1 MAIRY
6 HFDLYPRDNPKN
18 GARLVRFTQLQ
29 SAEYRDE
36 ANGTGSGRISLRG
49 DTSNAAFIDPDGL
62 QYIRVVREDTVA
74 ATEVVVGGFWLDNGD
89 FELLTE
95 RGTRLLTFAGPGT
108 LAYLQRAQMWSHVY
122 FSTYPGIFSA
132 DDPIDGVYSA
142 DQMETTPR
150 LGYIFWRW
158 MIQATLFRSG
168 TTPYT
173 HRHFDGV
180 QATDIHEDDRTENP
194 LPDLSFGFDGDDD
207 SNGSPWSNPFGDFE
221 VPVGEDML
229 SVAQRCMSAG
239 LYVSMD
245 PDTFEIN
252 AWDVEDHR
260 RTRTGSAWATDVI
273 RFQAPTDG
281 TPATG
286 NIKSDAKRG
295 VAPFIQRSVVLAG
308 GDNTYR
314 RSSTGAGDIAWEGFT
329 GSSSD
334 DDDFLER
341 VAAMQLRARS
351 DATDAIRLR
360 MKLGSD
366 RENGVYLP
374 FEHVRVDDLVTV
386 HTGTGAWDLDEAE
399 FPVAA
404 ITIKQRDG
412 GDFDAWV
419 DLGSGYSSMSDR
431 AFQGQ
436 VVRSHRHPPNPRL
449 CARAVQC
456 SALTAGDLTAATAT
470 NGDVESGTT
479 NWSGGSSSGSVY
491 HGGAAG
497 YTATGT
503 SAAFGYDFGS
513 QLFTAGVRYVLDV
526 WLRNLTPADHDYTS
540 VTFGSEGGDEETSLY
555 EGGAGDDDPALFDEY
570 DSGADGAGW
579 HRARV
584 CWTPS
589 EDRTDVRVEITQ
601 VAFVSATHGADD
613 LTLSTTTNN
622 EHAGTSPKA
631 ARCDHTHHAR
641 SIPFSPRGDIT
652 ATNVQTAIEQAA
664 SLASGSDLPWVNV
677 LDYGADPTGVADS
690 WQAFD
695 DALETR
701 TERSAALIVPPGV
714 YRMSAPLVLGNSTVI
729 FGIGS
734 NMENQVSGM
743 STLTYQPH
751 SVLYF
756 DNNTHGII
764 SPDDAAVTYRCH
776 HPVIENITVR
786 GGGLAQGKIGIWFR
800 DNASSAVAI
809 QRVGLGEIRN
819 CYVEYWGT
827 GIDFDGTSDSC
838 NVLGGHVHD
847 CDKGFVGGSSETTI
861 DRVVFWDLATGPA
874 IELTDDRGFVT
885 ACEIQ
890 PLVGSGIVVS
900 GDYNRIIGNDIS
912 DFTGTGIDVSGDNN
926 VISSNT
932 EGRNTATT
940 YADSGSGNVWGLN
953 SPASSWDVGGGA
965 SAFDDLSDVTI
976 TSAASG
982 EMPRWNGSAWV
993 NDSGL
998 ICVDPGAIAID
1009 AGDPFGVTLT
1019 SVWGID
1025 ADDGR
1030 PYHDDTGAAAGEEAA
1045 LFYDPLT
1052 DHYTLIPYDF

>member
-1 MAIRY
+1 MAVRY
-6 HFDLYPRDNPKN
+6 HFDLYPRDDPKN

-49 DTSNAAFIDPDGL
+49 DTSDAAFIDPDGL
-62 QYIRVVREDTVA
+62 QYVRVVRDRDGDEA
-74 ATEVVVGGFWLDNGD
+74 VVGGFWLDNGD

-158 MIQATLFRSG
+158 MIQATLFRFG

-207 SNGSPWSNPFGDFE
+207 SNGNAWSNPFGDFE

-245 PDTFEIN
+245 PDTFELN

-281 TPATG
+281 TPPTG

-314 RSSTGAGDIAWEGFT
+314 RSSAGAGDIAWEGFS

-366 RENGVYLP
+366 RENGAYLP

-386 HTGTGAWDLDEAE
+386 HTGTSAWDLDEAE

-419 DLGSGYSSMSDR
+419 DLGSGYSSMADR
-431 AFQGQ
+431 SFQGQ

-449 CARAVQC
+449 CIPG
-456 SALTAGDLTAATAT
+456 TAPTDE
-470 NGDVESGTT
+470 V
-479 NWSGGSSSGSVY
+479 
-491 HGGAAG
+491 
-497 YTATGT
+497 
-503 SAAFGYDFGS
+503 
-513 QLFTAGVRYVLDV
+513 
-526 WLRNLTPADHDYTS
+526 LTPLEHWTW
-540 VTFGSEGGDEETSLY
+540 
-555 EGGAGDDDPALFDEY
+555 
-570 DSGADGAGW
+570 DSGAETIANPHTAAD
-579 HRARV
+579 
-584 CWTPS
+584 TPFLNQNLNAS
-589 EDRTDVRVEITQ
+589 TGSSDQPPWGSGYVRPGTGTNSNQ
-601 VAFVSATHGADD
+601 FDVSAGTLYRHRLEWGRFLSPSIRWRIRYRDAGASIIGHDTLYSGNPSGNVAIVSTGDFTAPTGAVSAELIKDRPSDGSGVAAYVGEYSMSTVTAGSGGGGGDGHPD
-613 LTLSTTTNN
+613 LV
-622 EHAGTSPKA
+622 GTDGRA
-631 ARCDHTHHAR
+631 ARCDHRHDVHRDRAPTTSDDADAGYKLGTIWAQLDDLDNPTEIIAVWMLVDAETGLWL
-641 SIPFSPRGDIT
+641 SWPGGTGGEDIPTDLFYTTTDGTDDVTYT
-652 ATNVQTAIEQAA
+652 A
-664 SLASGSDLPWVNV
+664 ASGSAHTIEEPTANV
-677 LDYGADPTGVADS
+677 QDITLD
-690 WQAFD
+690 D
-695 DALETR
+695 DCTF
-701 TERSAALIVPPGV
+701 TMPSPVDGK
-714 YRMSAPLVLGNSTVI
+714 SFVI
-729 FGIGS
+729 RLR
-734 NMENQVSGM
+734 Q
-743 STLTYQPH
+743 
-751 SVLYF
+751 
-756 DNNTHGII
+756 D
-764 SPDDAAVTYRCH
+764 
-776 HPVIENITVR
+776 
-786 GGGLAQGKIGIWFR
+786 
-800 DNASSAVAI
+800 
-809 QRVGLGEIRN
+809 
-819 CYVEYWGT
+819 GT
-827 GIDFDGTSDSC
+827 GGHSATFTDVLWPDSTAPTLSTDPDAVDFLTFHSDGTEWYG
-838 NVLGGHVHD
+838 L
-847 CDKGFVGGSSETTI
+847 
-861 DRVVFWDLATGPA
+861 
-874 IELTDDRGFVT
+874 
-885 ACEIQ
+885 
-890 PLVGSGIVVS
+890 
-900 GDYNRIIGNDIS
+900 
-912 DFTGTGIDVSGDNN
+912 
-926 VISSNT
+926 
-932 EGRNTATT
+932 
-940 YADSGSGNVWGLN
+940 YAG
-953 SPASSWDVGGGA
+953 AGGA
-965 SAFDDLSDVTI
+965 SGRWEVVMTGSGAGLEPVT
-976 TSAASG
+976 
-982 EMPRWNGSAWV
+982 
-993 NDSGL
+993 NDAETDWL
-998 ICVDPGAIAID
+998 
-1009 AGDPFGVTLT
+1009 
-1019 SVWGID
+1019 
-1025 ADDGR
+1025 
-1030 PYHDDTGAAAGEEAA
+1030 YA
-1045 LFYDPLT
+1045 LVSP
-1052 DHYTLIPYDF
+1052 